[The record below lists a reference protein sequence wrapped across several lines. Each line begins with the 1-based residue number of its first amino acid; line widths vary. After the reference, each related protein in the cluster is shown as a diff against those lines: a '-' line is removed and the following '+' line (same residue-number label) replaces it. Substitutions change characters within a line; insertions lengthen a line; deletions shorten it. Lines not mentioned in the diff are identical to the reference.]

1 VTGSEILSQT
11 LQNDGT
17 VDDRTRSNAESS
29 KEGTMTARTITMP
42 HEGPKDKDHEHEK
55 QESLA
60 ETEKKDLD
68 RELDRELA
76 DSFPASDPPSVT
88 QPAPKWGPEQKHPTR
103 R

>member
-1 VTGSEILSQT
+1 MEQLTIELVPMRRAVRSE
-11 LQNDGT
+11 
-17 VDDRTRSNAESS
+17 
-29 KEGTMTARTITMP
+29 TMTAKTITTP
-42 HEGPKDKDHEHEK
+42 HESPKDKDHEHEK

-88 QPAPKWGPEQKHPTR
+88 QPAPKWGSERKHSR
-103 R
+103 RR